1 MAVILPTYGYVT
13 LQILDPTG
21 EKICRCRS
29 VSVPRV
35 GERVRIC
42 AGNDEQVHDDLQVR
56 SVIHTLSVTAGHVI
70 VTIETEPVGATEPRH

>member
-13 LQILDPTG
+13 LQILDPAG

-29 VSVPRV
+29 VTVPRV
-35 GERVRIC
+35 GERIGIC
-42 AGNDEQVHDDLQVR
+42 AEDGEQMRDDLQVR